1 MAQAGIR
8 VALRT
13 DDRMQNY
20 RNLPFHAGFAVAYG
34 QEVGFDRQ
42 AALEAITINPARILG
57 VDDRLGSIEVG
68 KSATLFIADGDP
80 FEPATQVT
88 AVFIDGYQI
97 PLVSRQTELFDE
109 YLRRDPG
116 LSLDGE

>member
-42 AALEAITINPARILG
+42 AALDRSARPGDWVTPPAAKR
-57 VDDRLGSIEVG
+57 
-68 KSATLFIADGDP
+68 
-80 FEPATQVT
+80 
-88 AVFIDGYQI
+88 
-97 PLVSRQTELFDE
+97 
-109 YLRRDPG
+109 
-116 LSLDGE
+116 